1 MDAKKIRIIWQEQIT
16 QGQTNVKPLISFDKG
31 YNWLELVNLG
41 GQNLADEARLYNSS
55 SKNIDCFYTEL
66 NNGYNE
72 INVAFTPT
80 FCCTPEISQF
90 DTTPDEN
97 GFETGTW
104 YFAVAAISNDYPLF
118 EATSDV
124 ETVNKIDKGT
134 ESDFVSKIITVELT
148 EPSAVNLYIKYQDA
162 ITGIAV
168 YAGQASG
175 STIELKLV
183 YLTNM
188 VQSLAKELEETSG
201 ADDYIYLK
209 NNYPLPNNGIVKIE
223 DEYISYETCTRQMT
237 DGQTYWALGGLRRSI
252 NSISQKHPKT
262 NISLSENYS
271 LEVFYT
277 PYYEEGSD
285 GLPPRDYNIPSIPN
299 SLLYYLDCNSGV
311 IKNIG
316 YDSSSQPDEMGV
328 LLYKEVS
335 NMYGKAIKF
344 NGEGIIDTQYQL
356 NTPDASIYFLHQ
368 FNEFTEN
375 DADPYIIIGT
385 SDYAKRLWIKISK
398 TNLKPIIGYGADI
411 LIDDDDTR
419 TVAFSRNSVDKV
431 MLTYRL
437 DSANEKTIF
446 NFYMNNKMYVEFEYD
461 IAISDM
467 GNLYLGGLGTSDGTF
482 SNTYLGYIDEFRIYN
497 EVKDVEGMIDIYSD
511 INYNFRE
518 YQGMITLSKDN
529 TVQFVNNDNITYYEK
544 DSVKYIGYQPLI
556 TPSFTVQTASVDDFG
571 ENYRTAIDNYLLEN
585 LEGVDNLK
593 SLTYPMAINNIK
605 LRFDLSSDTGN
616 AIRNMF
622 ETPIIK
628 NISVIVSNVTAD

>member
-1 MDAKKIRIIWQEQIT
+1 
-16 QGQTNVKPLISFDKG
+16 
-31 YNWLELVNLG
+31 
-41 GQNLADEARLYNSS
+41 
-55 SKNIDCFYTEL
+55 
-66 NNGYNE
+66 
-72 INVAFTPT
+72 
-80 FCCTPEISQF
+80 
-90 DTTPDEN
+90 
-97 GFETGTW
+97 
-104 YFAVAAISNDYPLF
+104 
-118 EATSDV
+118 
-124 ETVNKIDKGT
+124 
-134 ESDFVSKIITVELT
+134 
-148 EPSAVNLYIKYQDA
+148 
-162 ITGIAV
+162 
-168 YAGQASG
+168 
-175 STIELKLV
+175 
-183 YLTNM
+183 
-188 VQSLAKELEETSG
+188 
-201 ADDYIYLK
+201 
-209 NNYPLPNNGIVKIE
+209 
-223 DEYISYETCTRQMT
+223 MT

-335 NMYGKAIKF
+335 NMYGKAVKF

-461 IAISDM
+461 IAI
-467 GNLYLGGLGTSDGTF
+467 
-482 SNTYLGYIDEFRIYN
+482 I
-497 EVKDVEGMIDIYSD
+497 
-511 INYNFRE
+511 
-518 YQGMITLSKDN
+518 
-529 TVQFVNNDNITYYEK
+529 
-544 DSVKYIGYQPLI
+544 
-556 TPSFTVQTASVDDFG
+556 
-571 ENYRTAIDNYLLEN
+571 
-585 LEGVDNLK
+585 
-593 SLTYPMAINNIK
+593 
-605 LRFDLSSDTGN
+605 
-616 AIRNMF
+616 
-622 ETPIIK
+622 
-628 NISVIVSNVTAD
+628 